1 MRKQTEEKEARE
13 SLAGAERRTTE
24 AINAKKE
31 VETEKELGNTKAW
44 TLTQ

>member
-1 MRKQTEEKEARE
+1 MRERTEAKA
-13 SLAGAERRTTE
+13 SLAGAERRTSE